1 MDFEKLYREYFH
13 TVYGFVLSMSHDSQI
28 AEELTQ
34 ETFLKALKKMSSF
47 KEGTN
52 AKAWLCQIAKNLFYD
67 YSRHTKA
74 EQTLDEDT
82 IENFMQEL
90 YPSVESSLIEKEL
103 NIHIHK
109 ILHTLD
115 EPYKEVF
122 SLRVFGELSF
132 ADIGSIFDKSDGWA
146 RITYFRARNKI
157 REEFENENGS

>member
-13 TVYGFVLSMSHDSQI
+13 TVYGFILSMSHDPYI

-34 ETFLKALKKMSSF
+34 ETFLKALKKMNSF
-47 KEGTN
+47 KDGSN

-67 YSRHTKA
+67 YSRRKKP
-74 EQTLDEDT
+74 EQDPDGTV
-82 IENFMQEL
+82 IENVVLEL
-90 YPSVESSLIEKEL
+90 YPSVEESLVKWEL
-103 NIHIHK
+103 NFRIHK

-157 REEFENENGS
+157 REEFEKENGS